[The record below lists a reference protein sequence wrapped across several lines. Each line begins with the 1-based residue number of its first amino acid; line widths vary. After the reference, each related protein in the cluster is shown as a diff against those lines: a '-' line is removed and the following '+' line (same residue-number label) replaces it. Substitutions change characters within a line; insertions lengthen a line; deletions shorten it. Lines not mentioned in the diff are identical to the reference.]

1 MSTDVF
7 GSYLAVTEYLSS
19 RAFAVQPEGIYLHIV
34 DTLTGEILLVADTI
48 DEICE
53 WVQKKFN
60 VNLLK
65 EDVCPRTVDQLA
77 LRST

>member
-1 MSTDVF
+1 
-7 GSYLAVTEYLSS
+7 
-19 RAFAVQPEGIYLHIV
+19 V
-34 DTLTGEILLVADTI
+34 DNLTGEILVVADTI

-65 EDVCPRTVDQLA
+65 EDVCPRTVDQSV